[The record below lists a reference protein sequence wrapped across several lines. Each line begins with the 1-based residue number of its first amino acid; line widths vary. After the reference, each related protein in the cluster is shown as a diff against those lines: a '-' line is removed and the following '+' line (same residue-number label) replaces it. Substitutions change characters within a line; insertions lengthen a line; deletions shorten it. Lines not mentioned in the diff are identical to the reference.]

1 MKYRVPM
8 QLRIDHFDEGY
19 VIVEADSE
27 QEARR
32 IAVEDTEFDEIVWDE
47 RPEQVNGEVEL
58 DPFEPTTL
66 VEEITP

>member
-8 QLRIDHFDEGY
+8 NLRTTENDEGY

-32 IAVEDTEFDEIVWDE
+32 IAVEETEFDEIVWDE

-66 VEEITP
+66 VEEITA

>member
-8 QLRIDHFDEGY
+8 NLRTIDIDEGY

-66 VEEITP
+66 VEEITA

>member
-8 QLRIDHFDEGY
+8 NLRTIDIDEGY

-32 IAVEDTEFDEIVWDE
+32 IAVEETEFDEIVWS
-47 RPEQVNGEVEL
+47 GAK
-58 DPFEPTTL
+58 
-66 VEEITP
+66 

>member
-1 MKYRVPM
+1 MKYRVPLY
-8 QLRIDHFDEGY
+8 LRTIDIDEGY

-66 VEEITP
+66 VEE